1 MIFIVQK
8 YLFQTKN
15 LLKFQCDNYDFLF
28 FELFFI
34 KNGKKSYIFDG
45 LLQIFF
51 AVCG

>member
-15 LLKFQCDNYDFLF
+15 LLKFQSDNYDFLL
-28 FELFFI
+28 FEIFFI
-34 KNGKKSYIFDG
+34 ENGKKSYTFDG
-45 LLQIFF
+45 QLQIFF